1 MASASES
8 ERPFELEGVVTA
20 LNVLR
25 LRSGD
30 LGAIATALARRIAK
44 TPGMFRGAPVVV
56 DLNALEP
63 EPPAKDAGLFPLQ
76 PTKTVLPFEL
86 AALLTVLREKGLVP
100 VGVSARGSQWLQQ
113 ATAAGLGVI
122 ELDRTPPPRKPKPAA
137 GTAVPAST
145 AADADEDSM
154 ATLVDVVPVQPA
166 KTRTPTDQPAP
177 RPVAKT
183 RTPADQPSPVA
194 TTSSTPPGPQFALT
208 LTQPLRSGQVV
219 YAEGRD
225 AVALAAV
232 HAGAELMADGNIHVY
247 GPLRGRALAG
257 ATGSEDA
264 RIFCQHLD
272 ADLISIA
279 GVYLH
284 SDALPA
290 DKRGKPVQVSLQN
303 GQLVLTDL
311 SAR

>member
-1 MASASES
+1 MASDSD
-8 ERPFELEGVVTA
+8 RPFELEGVVTA

-30 LGAIATALARRIAK
+30 LPAITAALNRRIAK
-44 TPGMFRGAPVVV
+44 TPGLFRGAPVVV
-56 DLNALEP
+56 DLSALDP
-63 EPPAKDAGLFPLQ
+63 EPVAKEAGIFP
-76 PTKTVLPFEL
+76 PKHSSPPPLPFEL
-86 AALLTVLREKGLVP
+86 AMLLAMLRDKGLVP
-100 VGVSARGSQWLQQ
+100 IGVRARSSQWLQQ

-122 ELDRTPPPRKPKPAA
+122 ELEHAPPPRKPKPPEAPPPA
-137 GTAVPAST
+137 ETAVAAAST
-145 AADADEDSM
+145 APGTSAAALTGTVTST
-154 ATLVDVVPVQPA
+154 ATVSPAHAQPQPHA
-166 KTRTPTDQPAP
+166 QPPSQPPTEML
-177 RPVAKT
+177 
-183 RTPADQPSPVA
+183 
-194 TTSSTPPGPQFALT
+194 FALT
-208 LTQPLRSGQVV
+208 ITQPLRSGQVV

-257 ATGSEDA
+257 ASGSEEA
-264 RIFCQHLD
+264 RIFCQRLE

-290 DKRGKPVQVSLQN
+290 DKRGKPVQVSLRN
-303 GQLVLTDL
+303 GELVLTEL
-311 SAR
+311 

>member
-1 MASASES
+1 MAGDS

-30 LGAIATALARRIAK
+30 LLAITTALNRRIAK
-44 TPGMFRGAPVVV
+44 TPGLFRGAPVVV
-56 DLNALEP
+56 DLSALDP
-63 EPPAKDAGLFPLQ
+63 EPIATQAGMFPPASFAP
-76 PTKTVLPFEL
+76 PPLPFEL
-86 AALLTVLREKGLVP
+86 ADLLAMLRDKGLVP
-100 VGVSARGSQWLQQ
+100 VGVQARSARWLQQ
-113 ATAAGLGVI
+113 GAAAGLGVI
-122 ELDRTPPPRKPKPAA
+122 ELDRTPPPRKPRPESTPPSAETAVSATPTPATLPAA
-137 GTAVPAST
+137 
-145 AADADEDSM
+145 
-154 ATLVDVVPVQPA
+154 
-166 KTRTPTDQPAP
+166 PT
-177 RPVAKT
+177 
-183 RTPADQPSPVA
+183 VA
-194 TTSSTPPGPQFALT
+194 TTPTPPPPAPSQPPAEMQFALT

-257 ATGSEDA
+257 ASGSEHA
-264 RIFCQHLD
+264 RIFCQRLE

-290 DKRGKPVQVSLQN
+290 DKRGKPVQVALRN
-303 GQLVLTDL
+303 GELVLTDL
-311 SAR
+311 SAH

>member
-1 MASASES
+1 MAGDS

-30 LGAIATALARRIAK
+30 LSAITTALNRRIAK
-44 TPGMFRGAPVVV
+44 TPGLFRGAPVVV

-63 EPPAKDAGLFPLQ
+63 EPVATSAGMFPPKSFQ
-76 PTKTVLPFEL
+76 PPPLPFEL
-86 AALLTVLREKGLVP
+86 TELLAMLRDKGLVP
-100 VGVSARGSQWLQQ
+100 VGVQARSSRWLQQ

-122 ELDRTPPPRKPKPAA
+122 ELDHTPPPRKPKPAPELVVQTA
-137 GTAVPAST
+137 ETAVSATPA
-145 AADADEDSM
+145 
-154 ATLVDVVPVQPA
+154 P
-166 KTRTPTDQPAP
+166 TPTSLAAPAVHATPAP
-177 RPVAKT
+177 PP
-183 RTPADQPSPVA
+183 PAPSQPPA
-194 TTSSTPPGPQFALT
+194 EMQFALT

-257 ATGSEDA
+257 ASGSEQA
-264 RIFCQHLD
+264 RIFCQRLE

-290 DKRGKPVQVSLQN
+290 DKRGKPVQVSLRN
-303 GQLVLTDL
+303 GELVLTDL
-311 SAR
+311 SA

>member
-1 MASASES
+1 MASDSD
-8 ERPFELEGVVTA
+8 RPFELEGVVTA

-30 LGAIATALARRIAK
+30 LPAITTALNRRIAK
-44 TPGMFRGAPVVV
+44 TPGLFRGAPVVV
-56 DLNALEP
+56 DLSALEP
-63 EPPAKDAGLFPLQ
+63 EPVATQAGMFPPAQSSP
-76 PTKTVLPFEL
+76 PPLPFEL
-86 AALLTVLREKGLVP
+86 AALLAMLRDKGLVP
-100 VGVSARGSQWLQQ
+100 VGVRARSAQWLHQ

-122 ELDRTPPPRKPKPAA
+122 ELDRTPPPRKPKPPEAPPPPTETA
-137 GTAVPAST
+137 LGT
-145 AADADEDSM
+145 
-154 ATLVDVVPVQPA
+154 
-166 KTRTPTDQPAP
+166 
-177 RPVAKT
+177 
-183 RTPADQPSPVA
+183 TPAIPPAAPVTSTPSP
-194 TTSSTPPGPQFALT
+194 THPPPPSLPPSELLFALT
-208 LTQPLRSGQVV
+208 ITQPLRSGQVV

-257 ATGSEDA
+257 ASGSEEA
-264 RIFCQHLD
+264 RIFCQKLE

-290 DKRGKPVQVSLQN
+290 DKRGKPVQVSLRN
-303 GQLVLTDL
+303 GELVLTDL
-311 SAR
+311 GA

>member
-1 MASASES
+1 MASES

-30 LGAIATALARRIAK
+30 LAAITAALSRRIAK
-44 TPGMFRGAPVVV
+44 TPGLFRGAPIVI

-63 EPPAKDAGLFPLQ
+63 EPPAKDAGLFPLT
-76 PTKTVLPFEL
+76 PTKTLLPFEL
-86 AALLTVLREKGLVP
+86 AALLAVLREKGFVP
-100 VGVSARGSQWLQQ
+100 VGVSARGGQWLQQ
-113 ATAAGLGVI
+113 AAAAGLGVI
-122 ELDRTPPPRKPKPAA
+122 ELDRTPPARKAKPAPAAQPAPDASQEAKPAA
-137 GTAVPAST
+137 PSE
-145 AADADEDSM
+145 AA
-154 ATLVDVVPVQPA
+154 Q
-166 KTRTPTDQPAP
+166 RPAP
-177 RPVAKT
+177 S
-183 RTPADQPSPVA
+183 RTPAELSAPAATAPS
-194 TTSSTPPGPQFALT
+194 SSSPPPMQFALT
-208 LTQPLRSGQVV
+208 LTQPLRAGQVV

-232 HAGAELMADGNIHVY
+232 NAGAELMADGNIHVY

-257 ATGSEDA
+257 ASGSEDA

-290 DKRGKPVQVSLQN
+290 DKRGKPVQVSLHN

-311 SAR
+311 TPR

>member
-1 MASASES
+1 MASES

-30 LGAIATALARRIAK
+30 LAAISTGLSRRIAK
-44 TPGMFRGAPVVV
+44 TPGLFRGAPVVI

-63 EPPAKDAGLFPLQ
+63 EPPAKDAGLFPLA
-76 PTKTVLPFEL
+76 PTKTALPFEL
-86 AALLTVLREKGLVP
+86 AALLALLREKELVP
-100 VGVSARGSQWLQQ
+100 VGVSARGGLWLQQ
-113 ATAAGLGVI
+113 AAAAGLGVI
-122 ELDRTPPPRKPKPAA
+122 ELDRTPPARKPKPVA
-137 GTAVPAST
+137 P
-145 AADADEDSM
+145 AADANEDAKPAVIEA
-154 ATLVDVVPVQPA
+154 AT
-166 KTRTPTDQPAP
+166 RSAP
-177 RPVAKT
+177 T
-183 RTPADQPSPVA
+183 RTPAGLPAPVTGTAPALRGGASSSSPPPA
-194 TTSSTPPGPQFALT
+194 TASSSPPPMQFALT
-208 LTQPLRSGQVV
+208 LTQPLRAGQVV

-257 ATGSEDA
+257 ASGSEDA
-264 RIFCQHLD
+264 RIFCQRLD

-311 SAR
+311 S

>member
-1 MASASES
+1 MASDSD
-8 ERPFELEGVVTA
+8 RPFELEGVVTA

-30 LGAIATALARRIAK
+30 LSAITAALNRRIAK
-44 TPGMFRGAPVVV
+44 TPGLFRGAPVVV
-56 DLNALEP
+56 DLSALEP
-63 EPPAKDAGLFPLQ
+63 EPVATQAGMFPPAQSAP
-76 PTKTVLPFEL
+76 PPLPFEL
-86 AALLTVLREKGLVP
+86 AALLAMLRDKGLVP
-100 VGVSARGSQWLQQ
+100 VGVRARGSQWLQQ

-122 ELDRTPPPRKPKPAA
+122 ELDRTPPPRKPKPTEAPA
-137 GTAVPAST
+137 PTAETAVSTTPALAPAAPAS
-145 AADADEDSM
+145 S
-154 ATLVDVVPVQPA
+154 
-166 KTRTPTDQPAP
+166 AP
-177 RPVAKT
+177 
-183 RTPADQPSPVA
+183 
-194 TTSSTPPGPQFALT
+194 TSSASTSAPPPSSSQPPGEMFALT

-257 ATGSEDA
+257 ASGSEDA
-264 RIFCQHLD
+264 RIFCQRLE

-290 DKRGKPVQVSLQN
+290 DKRGKPVQVALRD
-303 GQLVLTDL
+303 GQLVVTDL
-311 SAR
+311 SS